1 MSAIDIA
8 AMLFLGAVWGGS
20 YLFIRVAVPDL
31 GPLPLAAARVAV
43 ASVILVLVPSIRRDL
58 PLLRKRAG
66 ALLLLGATNAAI
78 PYALIAA
85 AEIRVTASLAAILGA
100 TIPLCTSVWAAV
112 SLGQRITGRQAAGL
126 ALGLAGV
133 VGLVGWSPMPLT
145 PITLLAV
152 AAILVASVSYGYAN
166 VYIKRRL
173 SGVPPRA
180 LALGQQLGGAAW
192 LLVPA
197 AVAAPAVHLTATSA
211 AALLRAGYALH
222 GGGVSGVFPVD
233 RARRPDP
240 NVHGGLPDPG
250 LRGRLGDGVPARASD
265 DRDGRGDG
273 VRAGGSGA
281 GEWGWRIGRG
291 GGSPPSR
298 GCRGG

>member
-1 MSAIDIA
+1 MSAIDVA

-112 SLGQRITGRQAAGL
+112 SLGQRITPRQAAGL

-133 VGLVGWSPMPLT
+133 VALVGWSPMPLT
-145 PITLLAV
+145 PVTILAV
-152 AAILVASVSYGYAN
+152 AAILAASVSYGYAN

-180 LALGQQLGGAAW
+180 LALGQQLGGFAW
-192 LLVPA
+192 LVVPA
-197 AVAAPAVHLTATSA
+197 AVVAPTVHPTATSA
-211 AALLRAGYALH
+211 AALLALATLSTAVAYLVYFRLIARVGPTRTSMVAYLIPVFAAAWGTLFLHERLTLGMLGATGCVLAGVGLAN
-222 GGGVSGVFPVD
+222 GGGKSVGAAS
-233 RARRPDP
+233 RRPIAD
-240 NVHGGLPDPG
+240 
-250 LRGRLGDGVPARASD
+250 
-265 DRDGRGDG
+265 
-273 VRAGGSGA
+273 AG
-281 GEWGWRIGRG
+281 
-291 GGSPPSR
+291 
-298 GCRGG
+298 